1 MRRSSG
7 AQPTI
12 VDVAVRA
19 GVSKSAVSRVL
30 SGTGRFS
37 DETRERVERAAAE
50 LGYVANAMARG
61 LVSGRTNT
69 IGMLVRDASSMLYTA
84 LHVVMERRASE
95 LGYRVVTT
103 TGVGRVEDEKSALAA
118 LVSMR
123 VDGLVVCSGLLPAED
138 IAPFAARVATVVAG
152 RPEQH
157 AALTSVYCDEVDGG
171 TRIADTVV
179 AAGHRTVAVLTVP
192 LDNAIT
198 QHARSAAMSDRL
210 RERGVRVVELDGSFA
225 RPIPD
230 LGADVV
236 GAIADGATALMC
248 PTDRMMLDVCGDLAG
263 RGVSVPEDL
272 SVTGY
277 DGVHPLDSAWIG
289 FTTLQQP
296 VEEIG
301 RAAIELLVARIEDP
315 GAEVEHRALL
325 GAVLPGRTVLPAR

>member
-1 MRRSSG
+1 VSRSPGS
-7 AQPTI
+7 QPTI
-12 VDVAVRA
+12 VDVAARA

-138 IAPFAARVATVVAG
+138 IASFAGRIATVVAG
-152 RPEQH
+152 RPELH
-157 AALTSVYCDEVDGG
+157 PALPSVYCDEADGG
-171 TRIADTVV
+171 TQIADVV
-179 AAGHRTVAVLTVP
+179 ADAGHRTVAVLGVP

-198 QHARSAAMSDRL
+198 QHARSAAMAGRL
-210 RERGVRVVELDGSFA
+210 RERGVRVIDLDGSFA

-230 LGADVV
+230 LGSDVM
-236 GAIADGATALMC
+236 GAMDQGATALMC
-248 PTDRMMLDVCGDLAG
+248 PTDRMMLDGCGALAG
-263 RGVSVPEDL
+263 RGVAVPGDL
-272 SVTGY
+272 SVTGF
-277 DGVHPLDSAWIG
+277 DGVHPLDSSWIG

-296 VEEIG
+296 VEAIG
-301 RAAIELLVARIEDP
+301 RAAIDLLVARIEDP
-315 GAEVEHRALL
+315 GAEVEHRALR
-325 GAVLPGRTVLPAR
+325 GTVLPGRTVLPAR